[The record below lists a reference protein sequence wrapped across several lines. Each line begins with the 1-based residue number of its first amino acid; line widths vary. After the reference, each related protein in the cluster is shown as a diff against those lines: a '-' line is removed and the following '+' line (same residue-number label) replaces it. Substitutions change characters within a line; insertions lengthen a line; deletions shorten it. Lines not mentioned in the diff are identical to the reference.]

1 MMNAYDVVKNLVRT
15 ERATFLE
22 PQRKYLF
29 QVVNSANKIQI
40 RQAVEEIYK
49 VKVEAVNT
57 SVVPGK
63 LRRVRQE
70 LGRTTPW
77 KKAIVTLKDGHKIE
91 VT

>member
-1 MMNAYDVVKNLVRT
+1 MMHAYDVVKNLVRT
-15 ERATFLE
+15 ERAIFLE

-29 QVVNSANKIQI
+29 QVANTANKIQI

-57 SVVPGK
+57 SIVPGK

-77 KKAIVTLKDGHKIE
+77 KKAIVTLKGGHKIE

>member
-1 MMNAYDVVKNLVRT
+1 MMHAYDVVKNLVRT

-29 QVVNSANKIQI
+29 QVANSANKIQI

-57 SVVPGK
+57 SIVPGK

>member
-1 MMNAYDVVKNLVRT
+1 MMHAYDVVKNLVRT

-29 QVVNSANKIQI
+29 QVANTANKIQI

-49 VKVEAVNT
+49 VKVESVHT
-57 SVVPGK
+57 SIVPGK

-77 KKAIVTLKDGHKIE
+77 KKAIVTLKEGQKIE

>member
-1 MMNAYDVVKNLVRT
+1 MMHAYDVVKNLVRT
-15 ERATFLE
+15 ERATLLE

-29 QVVNSANKIQI
+29 QVATNANKIQI
-40 RQAVEEIYK
+40 RNAVEEIYK

-57 SVVPGK
+57 SLLPGK

-70 LGRTTPW
+70 LGTTTGW
-77 KKAIVTLKDGHKIE
+77 KKAIVTLKEGHKIE

>member
-1 MMNAYDVVKNLVRT
+1 MMHAYDVVKNLVRT

-22 PQRKYLF
+22 PQRKYFF
-29 QVVNSANKIQI
+29 QVANDANKVQI
-40 RQAVEEIYK
+40 RRAVEEIYK
-49 VKVEAVNT
+49 VRVESVNT
-57 SVVPGK
+57 SFVPGK

-77 KKAIVTLKDGHKIE
+77 KKAIVTLKEGHKIE

>member
-29 QVVNSANKIQI
+29 QVTNSANKIQI

>member
-1 MMNAYDVVKNLVRT
+1 MMHAYDVVKNLVRT

-29 QVVNSANKIQI
+29 QVANSANKIQI

-57 SVVPGK
+57 SIVPGK

-77 KKAIVTLKDGHKIE
+77 KKAIVTLRDGHKIE

>member
-1 MMNAYDVVKNLVRT
+1 MMHAYDVVKNLVRT

-29 QVVNSANKIQI
+29 QVANSANKIQI

-70 LGRTTPW
+70 LGRTPPW

>member
-1 MMNAYDVVKNLVRT
+1 MIHAYDVVKNLVRT

-29 QVVNSANKIQI
+29 QVVTAANKVQI
-40 RQAVEEIYK
+40 RKAIEEIYK

-70 LGRTTPW
+70 LGKTTAW

>member
-1 MMNAYDVVKNLVRT
+1 MMHSYDVVKNLVRT

-29 QVVNSANKIQI
+29 AVASEANKVQI
-40 RQAVEEIYK
+40 RKAVEEIYK

-57 SVVPGK
+57 SLVPGK

-70 LGRTTPW
+70 LGSTTPW